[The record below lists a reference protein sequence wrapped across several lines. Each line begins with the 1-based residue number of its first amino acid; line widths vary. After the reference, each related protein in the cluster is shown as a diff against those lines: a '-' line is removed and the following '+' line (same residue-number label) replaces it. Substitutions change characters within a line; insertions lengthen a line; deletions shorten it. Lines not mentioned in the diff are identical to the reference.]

1 MTEDDGDNDR
11 EFSEHGAPA
20 VGAVVRDRFSTEEV
34 FQRIV
39 AAADDEIDTGN
50 RELFFSGLAA
60 GFAIT
65 LTFLLYASMSA
76 KTESSLVG
84 ALLYPLGFVYIVLGG
99 YQLYTENTLPPVAL
113 VLERLASLPALLRVW
128 SVVVIGNFAGGALGA
143 LVLAGTGVLEP
154 AAAEAATQIALEGLR
169 TPPADLFFKAAFA
182 GFVVAGV
189 VWLDFSARDTIS
201 RVVLVYVAFLAIPVA
216 DLFHVVV
223 SFTEVVYLVV
233 VGADVGIV
241 RSLVGFVL
249 PVLVGNT
256 VGGVFLV
263 TVVNYFQ
270 TTERRVRN
278 VRQDGVE
285 RQLSVRE
292 TLFGGFVGRSYVP
305 TRKRKKDS
313 GNGKSD

>member
-1 MTEDDGDNDR
+1 MTEDDDKNGGD
-11 EFSEHGAPA
+11 FSEHGAPA
-20 VGAVVRDRFSTEEV
+20 VGAVVRDRFGTEEV

-84 ALLYPLGFVYIVLGG
+84 SLLYPLGFVYIVLGG

-113 VLERLASLPALLRVW
+113 VLERLASIPALLRVW
-128 SVVVIGNFAGGALGA
+128 TVVVVGNFAGGALGA
-143 LVLAGTGVLEP
+143 LVLAETGIFEP
-154 AAAEAATQIALEGLR
+154 AAAEAATHIALEGIR
-169 TPPADLFFKAAFA
+169 TPPSDLFFKAAFA

-223 SFTEVVYLVV
+223 SFTEVVYLVL
-233 VGADVGIV
+233 GGYA
-241 RSLVGFVL
+241 SLLPSLYGFVL
-249 PVLVGNT
+249 PVLIGNT

-278 VRQDGVE
+278 ARQDGME
-285 RQLSVRE
+285 RQLSGRE
-292 TLFGGFVGRSYVP
+292 MVLGGYAGRSYVP
-305 TRKRKKDS
+305 VVKKSKKD
-313 GNGKSD
+313 D